1 MSHYYRKS
9 NLLRPIFYKL
19 VKIPIRKLNLVEY
32 QSKNLLQK
40 HGLTVQKFCL
50 INHRLRFQEFQNFNA
65 KEYVIKAQIL
75 AGGRGKG
82 HFDTGFKGGVKIT
95 NDKEKAKE
103 YVSSML
109 GHRLITK
116 QTPKKGVLVN
126 EVMVAESV
134 TIIKET
140 YVCLAMDRQCNG
152 PVLLISPHGGVDVE
166 TVASKSPSLLRKIPI
181 DIYEGITDV
190 MANEVSDFLKFPREL
205 KPKVIKELK
214 MLWELF
220 NKVDALQIE
229 INPLAAVKPN
239 DIVCIDAKL
248 NFDDNASFRQKEIF
262 SMPDYGETDP
272 HELEAAKH
280 DFTYVKLD
288 GDIGCLVNG
297 AGLAMATMDII
308 KLFGGSPA
316 NFLDVGGTITETT
329 IKKAFQLLISDP
341 KVKVILVN
349 VFGGIVNCE
358 LIANGIISV
367 AKCLRVPLVVRL
379 QGTQAE
385 SGRKLL
391 AEAAVEMD
399 ITDDFEEAAKKAVS
413 YVEEECDEE

>member
-9 NLLRPIFYKL
+9 NLLLPILHKL

-50 INHRLRFQEFQNFNA
+50 VNHRLGFEEFQNFEA
-65 KEYVIKAQIL
+65 KEYVVKAQIL

-82 HFDTGFKGGVKIT
+82 HFDTGFEGGVKIT
-95 NDKEKAKE
+95 ESKEEAKQ
-103 YVSSML
+103 YVTNML

-116 QTPKKGVLVN
+116 QTSGEGVLVN
-126 EVMVAESV
+126 EVMVAESAN
-134 TIIKET
+134 IIKET
-140 YVCLAMDRQCNG
+140 YVCIAMDRQCNG

-166 TVASKSPSLLRKIPI
+166 TVAKKSPSLLRKMPI

-190 MANEVSDFLKFPREL
+190 LANEVSDFLRFSPEL
-205 KPKVIKELK
+205 KPKVIRELK
-214 MLWELF
+214 MLWNLF

-239 DIVCIDAKL
+239 NIVCIDAKL
-248 NFDDNASFRQKEIF
+248 GFDDNAKFRQQEIF
-262 SMPDYGETDP
+262 SLTDYGETDP
-272 HELEAAKH
+272 HEIEAAKH

-308 KLFGGSPA
+308 KLFNGSPA
-316 NFLDVGGTITETT
+316 NFLDVGGTINDVS
-329 IKKAFQLLISDP
+329 IKKAFEILIADS
-341 KVKVILVN
+341 KIKVILVN

-358 LIANGIISV
+358 LIANGIISI
-367 AKCLRVPLVVRL
+367 AKSITVPLVVRL

-385 SGRKLL
+385 SGRELL
-391 AEAAVEMD
+391 ANANVD
-399 ITDDFEEAAKKAVS
+399 IDVADDFEEAAKKAVC
-413 YVEEECDEE
+413 YATQ